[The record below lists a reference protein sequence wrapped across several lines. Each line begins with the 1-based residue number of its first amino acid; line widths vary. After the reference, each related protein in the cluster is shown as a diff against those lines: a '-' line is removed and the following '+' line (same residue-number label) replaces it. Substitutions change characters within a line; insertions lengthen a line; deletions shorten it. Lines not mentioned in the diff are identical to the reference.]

1 MADSGLALLAGL
13 VTRLKAY
20 TGLTTL
26 VSTRIYSI
34 VPQQTTFPYVVI
46 SVRSTPFDM
55 KESIG
60 QNHVIRVQGFSRQQ
74 DYAEA
79 LNIRNQ
85 VEAALERQE
94 SYITVTGFTLVKL
107 DKANLCDI
115 ITEDDGLTRQSIIEF
130 DALIQ

>member
-20 TGLTTL
+20 SALTAITG
-26 VSTRIYSI
+26 TRIYSV
-34 VPQQTTFPYVVI
+34 VPQQTTFPYVV
-46 SVRSTPFDM
+46 V
-55 KESIG
+55 SINAQDWSAKDYVG
-60 QNHVIRVQGFSRQQ
+60 MNYKIRVQGFSRKQ
-74 DYAEA
+74 DYQEA
-79 LNIRNQ
+79 LDIRTQ
-85 VEAALERQE
+85 VTAALERQE
-94 SYITVTGFTLVKL
+94 SNITVSGFTLVKL

>member
-13 VTRLKAY
+13 VTRLKA
-20 TGLTTL
+20 TAGLAAI
-26 VSTRIYSI
+26 VSTRVYSI
-34 VPQQTTFPYVVI
+34 VPQQTAFPYVVI
-46 SVRSTPFDM
+46 SIRSAPFDT
-55 KESIG
+55 KEVIG
-60 QNHVIRVQGFSRQQ
+60 QQHTIRVQGFSRQQ

-85 VEAALERQE
+85 VELALERQE
-94 SYITVTGFTLVKL
+94 SNITVSGFTLVKL
-107 DKANLCDI
+107 DKAILCDI